1 MITKIASKF
10 QKRHRVAYM
19 SHRVCYIRGN
29 EMSSFFPPLAPL
41 WHTSLSSRTPHNIL
55 ICGYIWTQTEPRLAF
70 RPVQSPAA
78 TAVHLIR
85 SLSRGTKV
93 QNAPGSSGVWG
104 SPGPPA
110 CSCRGPGSAW
120 QPLRAEVG
128 AHLYGSP
135 SRQRGALTS
144 TAHRQTQDR
153 PQPLGSFPKAELS
166 G

>member
-1 MITKIASKF
+1 
-10 QKRHRVAYM
+10 M

-166 G
+166 GWVCRFIKSRERAAG